1 MFSHN
6 MLFLVYIAD
15 YLTADASWECEQELN
30 DGFFSQCPSRLET
43 APRRSGH
50 SLVGWRKV
58 YDITPLYEDYIQN
71 GSGDGHI
78 SLCSSPNS

>member
-30 DGFFSQCPSRLET
+30 DGFFPCVQADWKQLLGVLVI
-43 APRRSGH
+43 A
-50 SLVGWRKV
+50 SLAGAK
-58 YDITPLYEDYIQN
+58 YMI
-71 GSGDGHI
+71 
-78 SLCSSPNS
+78 